1 MRGCCNEKLGH
12 IDKGIQDFSL
22 VLDID
27 PSHINA
33 AYAKGAAENKRGN
46 FAQAIED
53 YNMALEKDLERERR
67 SDWGLGGGSLQ
78 YGSQPSNSRKYQAQN
93 VNMILNAS
101 QEPQNNPQ
109 VNSRRLTQQYPQQVF
124 EISTAQNSEKLSRR
138 DSGSG
143 NKQKSHDEG
152 FKRMLNLNLPDTPDI
167 TQYKNTRNNGR

>member
-1 MRGCCNEKLGH
+1 
-12 IDKGIQDFSL
+12 
-22 VLDID
+22 
-27 PSHINA
+27 
-33 AYAKGAAENKRGN
+33 
-46 FAQAIED
+46 
-53 YNMALEKDLERERR
+53 
-67 SDWGLGGGSLQ
+67 
-78 YGSQPSNSRKYQAQN
+78 
-93 VNMILNAS
+93 MILNAS